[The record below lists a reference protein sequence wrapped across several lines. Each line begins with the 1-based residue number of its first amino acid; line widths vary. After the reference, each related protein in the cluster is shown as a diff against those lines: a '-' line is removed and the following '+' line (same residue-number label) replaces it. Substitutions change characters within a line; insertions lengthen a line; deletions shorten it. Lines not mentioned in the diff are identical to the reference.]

1 MNSLH
6 RLDPLVRPRSIAVVG
21 ASARQGSPGNEV
33 LVNLSKGSFDGDLF
47 AVNPAS
53 DSIAG
58 IACYPSLSALP
69 LVPQHVVFAVSDARV
84 ETCLDEAIALGVPA
98 ATIFSS
104 LQLAQD
110 RSPPL
115 RERVRDKARAA
126 GLLLHGGNCMGLFNF
141 LDGVWISGFD
151 TRAHSATGNVV
162 LLSQSGAGMS
172 GILDCEERLAFSF
185 AASTG
190 QELCLA
196 MEDYLDYVL
205 DQPQT
210 RVVGLFLETSRHPA
224 KFIAALGKARQR
236 KIPIVV
242 IKVGKSELAAELA
255 VSHSGALVG
264 SDASYQA
271 VFDHY
276 GVQRVDDMA
285 QLATALIMFA
295 QPYPVA
301 AGGLVSLHDSGGE
314 RQLAIDLADQLQVSL
329 TELEPATVERLTPL
343 LDDGLPAVN
352 PLDAW
357 GSGGAE
363 AAQTMSDC
371 FAALLSDPG
380 AALGAVIHDRA
391 PGGEIYPSY
400 LEYLRA
406 AQLATGKP
414 AFLVANY
421 QGSGSDARV
430 LEATAQGTPVLDGL
444 REFLVGARC
453 LLSWR
458 NFMTPADAPALPV
471 LDTGKLAHWRALLL
485 SGQPL
490 SERVAGDLLRDFDIP
505 VTGGWSFSDTAQLD
519 ALSGQLRY
527 PLALKTAMPGIAH
540 KSDAGGVILD
550 LASFDQLRAAYDQL
564 ATRLGPH
571 AMAAPMIEGA
581 GVEMI
586 LGVARDA
593 QFGPVVLLGLGG
605 IHTEVVRDVAVLLP
619 PFSAARAR
627 QAVDGLQLRKLLGE
641 LRGRPA
647 LALDQYCDMAS
658 RLSVLA
664 VALADCIA
672 EVDIN
677 PVRLMVDD
685 CVGLDALI
693 VPGHPDDNNTPVG
706 GERCK

>member
-1 MNSLH
+1 MNSPH
-6 RLDPLVRPRSIAVVG
+6 RLDPLVRPRSVAVVG
-21 ASARQGSPGNEV
+21 ASARPGSPGNEV
-33 LVNLSKGSFDGDLF
+33 LVNLRKGSFSGDLF
-47 AVNPAS
+47 AVNPAI

-58 IACYPSLSALP
+58 IDCYPALSALP
-69 LVPQHVVFAVSDARV
+69 LVPQHVVFAVNDTRV
-84 ETCLDEAIALGVPA
+84 EACLDEAIALGVPA

-110 RSPPL
+110 QSPSL
-115 RERVRDKARAA
+115 RERVRDKALAA
-126 GLLLHGGNCMGLFNF
+126 GLLLHGGNSMGFYNF
-141 LDGVWISGFD
+141 SDAVWISGFD
-151 TRAHSATGNVV
+151 TRSHRPPGNVV

-172 GILDCEERLAFSF
+172 GILDCEERLAFNF

-190 QELCLA
+190 QELCLS
-196 MEDYLDYVL
+196 MEDYLEYVL
-205 DQPQT
+205 DLPET

-224 KFIAALGKARQR
+224 KFIAALSKARQR

-255 VSHSGALVG
+255 ISHSGALVG

-285 QLATALIMFA
+285 QLATALVMFA
-295 QPYPVA
+295 QPCPVA
-301 AGGLVSLHDSGGE
+301 AGGLVTLHDSGGE
-314 RQLAIDLADQLQVSL
+314 RQLAIDLADQLQVPL
-329 TELEPATVERLTPL
+329 AELEPATVERLTQL
-343 LDDGLPAVN
+343 LDEGLPAVN

-357 GSGGAE
+357 GSGGAN

-371 FAALLSDPG
+371 FTALLSDPG

-406 AQLATGKP
+406 AQLATGQP
-414 AFLVANY
+414 VFLVANH

-430 LEATAQGTPVLDGL
+430 LAATAQGTPVLDGL

-453 LLSWR
+453 LISWR
-458 NFMTPADAPALPV
+458 NFMAQVETPALPV
-471 LDTGKLAHWRALLL
+471 LDAGKVAHWRELLL
-485 SGQPL
+485 SGQLL
-490 SERVAGDLLRDFDIP
+490 SERVAGELLRDFDIP
-505 VTGGWSFSDTAQLD
+505 VTGGWSFSASAQLE

-540 KSDAGGVILD
+540 KSDVGGVVLD
-550 LASFDQLRAAYDQL
+550 LASFDQLRAAYDEL
-564 ATRLGPH
+564 AARLGPH
-571 AMAAPMIEGA
+571 AIAMPMVQGA
-581 GVEMI
+581 GIEMI

-605 IHTEVVRDVAVLLP
+605 IHAELMQDVAVLLP
-619 PFSAARAR
+619 PFSPARAR
-627 QAVDGLQLRKLLGE
+627 TAVDGLQGHKLLAE
-641 LRGRPA
+641 ARGRPA
-647 LALDQYCDMAS
+647 LAVDQYCDMAS
-658 RLSVLA
+658 RLSMLA
-664 VALADCIA
+664 VALADCVA
-672 EVDIN
+672 EIDIN
-677 PVRLMVDD
+677 PVRLMVDS

-693 VPGHPDDNNTPVG
+693 VLGHPDDNTQ
-706 GERCK
+706 

>member
-1 MNSLH
+1 MNSPC
-6 RLDPLVRPRSIAVVG
+6 RLDPLLKPRSIAVVG
-21 ASARQGSPGNEV
+21 ASARPGSPGNEV
-33 LVNLSKGSFDGDLF
+33 LVNLRKGSFSGDLF
-47 AVNPAS
+47 AVNPGS
-53 DSIAG
+53 DSIDG
-58 IACYPSLSALP
+58 LACYPSLSALP

-84 ETCLDEAIALGVPA
+84 EACLDEAIALGVPA

-104 LQLAQD
+104 LQLQQD

-115 RERVRDKARAA
+115 RRRVRDKALAA
-126 GLLLHGGNCMGLFNF
+126 GLLLHGGNCMGFFNF
-141 LDGVWISGFD
+141 HDGVWISGFD
-151 TRAHSATGNVV
+151 TRAHNAAGNVA

-205 DQPQT
+205 DLPET

-224 KFIAALGKARQR
+224 KFIAALDKARQR
-236 KIPIVV
+236 EVPIVV
-242 IKVGKSELAAELA
+242 IKVGKSDLAAQLA

-271 VFDHY
+271 VFDRY
-276 GVQRVDDMA
+276 GVQRVDDMT

-295 QPYPVA
+295 QPCPVA
-301 AGGLVSLHDSGGE
+301 GGGLVCLHDSGGE
-314 RQLAIDLADQLQVSL
+314 RQLAIDLAEQLQVPL
-329 TELEPATVERLTPL
+329 TELEPSTVERLEPL

-357 GSGGAE
+357 GSGGAG

-371 FAALLSDPG
+371 FTAILSDPG

-400 LEYLRA
+400 VEYLRA

-414 AFLVANY
+414 VFLVANH
-421 QGSGSDARV
+421 QGSGGDPRV
-430 LEATAQGTPVLDGL
+430 VQATAQGTPVLDGL

-458 NFMTPADAPALPV
+458 NFMAQADASALPG
-471 LDTGKLAHWRALLL
+471 LDAGKLARWRELLRA
-485 SGQPL
+485 GQPL
-490 SERVAGDLLRDFDIP
+490 SEAVAGDLLRDFDIP
-505 VTGGWSFSDTAQLD
+505 VATGVSIADAEQLG

-527 PLALKTAMPGIAH
+527 PVVLKTAMPGIEH
-540 KSDAGGVILD
+540 KSEVGGVTLG
-550 LASFDQLRAAYDQL
+550 LASFDELQAAYKQL
-564 ATRLGPH
+564 AARLGPR
-571 AMAAPMIEGA
+571 ALIVPMIEGA

-586 LGVARDA
+586 LGVAQDA

-619 PFSAARAR
+619 PFSPARAR
-627 QAVDGLQLRKLLGE
+627 QAVDGLQMRKLLGE
-641 LRGRPA
+641 LRGRPG
-647 LALDQYCDMAS
+647 LAIDQYCDMAS
-658 RLSVLA
+658 HLSVLA
-664 VALADCIA
+664 VALANCIA

-677 PVRLMVDD
+677 PVRLMVDE
-685 CVGLDALI
+685 CIGLDALI
-693 VPGHPDDNNTPVG
+693 VPRNPG
-706 GERCK
+706 

>member
-1 MNSLH
+1 MNSPH

-21 ASARQGSPGNEV
+21 ASARPGSPGNEV
-33 LVNLSKGSFDGDLF
+33 LVNLRKGSFSGDLF
-47 AVNPAS
+47 AVNPAV

-58 IACYPSLSALP
+58 IDCYPTLSALP
-69 LVPQHVVFAVSDARV
+69 LVPQHVVFAVNDTRV
-84 ETCLDEAIALGVPA
+84 EACLDEAIALGVPA

-110 RSPPL
+110 QSPSL
-115 RERVRDKARAA
+115 RERVRDKALAA
-126 GLLLHGGNCMGLFNF
+126 GLLLHGGNSMGFYNF
-141 LDGVWISGFD
+141 SDAVWISGFD
-151 TRAHSATGNVV
+151 TRSHRPPGNVV

-172 GILDCEERLAFSF
+172 GILDCEERLAFNF

-196 MEDYLDYVL
+196 MEDYLEYVL
-205 DQPQT
+205 DLPET

-224 KFIAALGKARQR
+224 KFIAALSKARQR

-255 VSHSGALVG
+255 ISHSGALVG

-276 GVQRVDDMA
+276 GVQRVGDMA
-285 QLATALIMFA
+285 QLATALVMFA
-295 QPYPVA
+295 QPCPVA
-301 AGGLVSLHDSGGE
+301 AGGLVTLHDSGGE
-314 RQLAIDLADQLQVSL
+314 RQLAIDLADQLQVPL
-329 TELEPATVERLTPL
+329 AEMVPATVERLTQL
-343 LDDGLPAVN
+343 LDEGLPAVN

-357 GSGGAE
+357 GSGGAN

-371 FAALLSDPG
+371 FTALLSDPG

-400 LEYLRA
+400 LGYLRA

-414 AFLVANY
+414 VFLVANH

-430 LEATAQGTPVLDGL
+430 LAATAQGTPVLDGL

-453 LLSWR
+453 LISWR
-458 NFMTPADAPALPV
+458 NFMAQVETPALPV
-471 LDTGKLAHWRALLL
+471 LDAGKLAHWRELLL
-485 SGQPL
+485 SGQLL
-490 SERVAGDLLRDFDIP
+490 SERVAGELLRDFDIP
-505 VTGGWSFSDTAQLD
+505 VTGGWSFSASAQLE

-540 KSDAGGVILD
+540 KSDVGGVVLD
-550 LASFDQLRAAYDQL
+550 LASFDQLRAAYDEL
-564 ATRLGPH
+564 AARLGPH
-571 AMAAPMIEGA
+571 AIAMPMVQGA
-581 GVEMI
+581 GIEMI

-605 IHTEVVRDVAVLLP
+605 IHAELMQDVAVLLP

-627 QAVDGLQLRKLLGE
+627 TAVDGLQGHKLLAE
-641 LRGRPA
+641 VRGRPA
-647 LALDQYCDMAS
+647 LAVDQYCDMAS
-658 RLSVLA
+658 RLSMLA
-664 VALADCIA
+664 VALADCVA
-672 EVDIN
+672 EIDIN
-677 PVRLMVDD
+677 PVRLMVDS

-693 VPGHPDDNNTPVG
+693 VLGHPDDNTQ
-706 GERCK
+706 

>member
-1 MNSLH
+1 
-6 RLDPLVRPRSIAVVG
+6 VVG
-21 ASARQGSPGNEV
+21 ASARPGSPGNEV
-33 LVNLSKGSFDGDLF
+33 LVNLRKGSFAGDLF
-47 AVNPAS
+47 AVNPGS
-53 DSIAG
+53 DSIDG
-58 IACYPSLSALP
+58 LACYPSLSALP

-84 ETCLDEAIALGVPA
+84 EACLDEAIALGVPA

-104 LQLAQD
+104 LQLQQD

-115 RERVRDKARAA
+115 RRRVRDKALAA
-126 GLLLHGGNCMGLFNF
+126 GLLLHGGNCMGFFNF
-141 LDGVWISGFD
+141 HDGVWISGFD
-151 TRAHSATGNVV
+151 TRAHNAAGNVA

-205 DQPQT
+205 DLPET

-224 KFIAALGKARQR
+224 KFIAALDKARQR
-236 KIPIVV
+236 KVPIVV
-242 IKVGKSELAAELA
+242 IKVGKSDLAAQLA

-271 VFDHY
+271 VFDRY
-276 GVQRVDDMA
+276 GVQRVDDMT

-295 QPYPVA
+295 QPCPVA
-301 AGGLVSLHDSGGE
+301 GGGLVCLHDSGGE
-314 RQLAIDLADQLQVSL
+314 RQLAIDLAEQLQVPL
-329 TELEPATVERLTPL
+329 TELEPSTVERLEPL

-357 GSGGAE
+357 GSGGAG

-371 FAALLSDPG
+371 FTAILSDPG

-400 LEYLRA
+400 VEYLRA

-414 AFLVANY
+414 VFLVANH
-421 QGSGSDARV
+421 QGSGGDPRV
-430 LEATAQGTPVLDGL
+430 VQATAQGTPVLDGL

-458 NFMTPADAPALPV
+458 NFMAQADASALPG
-471 LDTGKLAHWRALLL
+471 LDAGKLARWRELLRA
-485 SGQPL
+485 GQPL
-490 SERVAGDLLRDFDIP
+490 SEAVAGDLLRDFDIP
-505 VTGGWSFSDTAQLD
+505 VANGVSIADAEQLG

-527 PLALKTAMPGIAH
+527 PVVLKTAMPGIAH
-540 KSDAGGVILD
+540 KSEVGGVILG
-550 LASFDQLRAAYDQL
+550 LASFDELQAAYKQL
-564 ATRLGPH
+564 AARLGPR
-571 AMAAPMIEGA
+571 ALIVPMIEGA

-586 LGVARDA
+586 LGVAQDA

-619 PFSAARAR
+619 PFSPARAR
-627 QAVDGLQLRKLLGE
+627 QAVDGLQMRKLLGE
-641 LRGRPA
+641 LRGRPG
-647 LALDQYCDMAS
+647 LAIDQYGDMAS
-658 RLSVLA
+658 HLSVLA
-664 VALADCIA
+664 VALANCIA

-677 PVRLMVDD
+677 PVRLMVDE
-685 CVGLDALI
+685 CIGLDALI
-693 VPGHPDDNNTPVG
+693 VPRNPG
-706 GERCK
+706 

>member
-1 MNSLH
+1 MNSPC
-6 RLDPLVRPRSIAVVG
+6 RLDPLLKPRSIAVVG
-21 ASARQGSPGNEV
+21 ASARPGSPGNEV
-33 LVNLSKGSFDGDLF
+33 LVNLRKGSFSGDLF
-47 AVNPAS
+47 AVNPGS
-53 DSIAG
+53 DSIDG
-58 IACYPSLSALP
+58 LACYPSLSALP

-84 ETCLDEAIALGVPA
+84 EACLDEAIALGVPA

-104 LQLAQD
+104 LQLQQD

-115 RERVRDKARAA
+115 RRRVRDKALAA
-126 GLLLHGGNCMGLFNF
+126 GLLLHGGNCMGFFNF
-141 LDGVWISGFD
+141 HDGVWISGFD
-151 TRAHSATGNVV
+151 TRAHNAAGNVA

-205 DQPQT
+205 DLPET

-224 KFIAALGKARQR
+224 KFIAALDKARQR
-236 KIPIVV
+236 KVPIVV
-242 IKVGKSELAAELA
+242 IKVGKSDLAAQLA

-271 VFDHY
+271 VFDRY
-276 GVQRVDDMA
+276 GVQRVDDMT

-295 QPYPVA
+295 QPCPVA
-301 AGGLVSLHDSGGE
+301 GGGLVCLHDSGGE
-314 RQLAIDLADQLQVSL
+314 RQLAIDLAEQLQVPL
-329 TELEPATVERLTPL
+329 TELEPSTVERLEPL

-357 GSGGAE
+357 GSGGAG

-371 FAALLSDPG
+371 FTAILSDPG

-400 LEYLRA
+400 VEYLRA

-414 AFLVANY
+414 VFLVANH
-421 QGSGSDARV
+421 QGSGGDPRV
-430 LEATAQGTPVLDGL
+430 VQATAQGTPVLDGL

-458 NFMTPADAPALPV
+458 NFMAQADASALPG
-471 LDTGKLAHWRALLL
+471 LDAGKLARWRELLRA
-485 SGQPL
+485 GQPL
-490 SERVAGDLLRDFDIP
+490 SEAVAGDLLRDFDIP
-505 VTGGWSFSDTAQLD
+505 VATGVSIADAEQLG

-527 PLALKTAMPGIAH
+527 PVVLKTAMPGIEH
-540 KSDAGGVILD
+540 KSEVGGVILG
-550 LASFDQLRAAYDQL
+550 LASFDELQAAYKQL
-564 ATRLGPH
+564 AARLGPR
-571 AMAAPMIEGA
+571 ALIVPMIEGA

-586 LGVARDA
+586 LGVAQDA

-619 PFSAARAR
+619 PFSPARAR
-627 QAVDGLQLRKLLGE
+627 QAVDGLQMRTLLGE
-641 LRGRPA
+641 LRGRPG
-647 LALDQYCDMAS
+647 LAIDQYCDMAS
-658 RLSVLA
+658 HLSVLA
-664 VALADCIA
+664 VALANCIA

-677 PVRLMVDD
+677 PVRLMVDE
-685 CVGLDALI
+685 CIGLDALI
-693 VPGHPDDNNTPVG
+693 VPRNPG
-706 GERCK
+706 

>member
-1 MNSLH
+1 MNSPC
-6 RLDPLVRPRSIAVVG
+6 RLDPLLKPRSIAVVG
-21 ASARQGSPGNEV
+21 ASARPGSPGNEV
-33 LVNLSKGSFDGDLF
+33 LVNLRKGSFSGDLF
-47 AVNPAS
+47 AVNPGS
-53 DSIAG
+53 DSIDG
-58 IACYPSLSALP
+58 LACYPSLSALP

-84 ETCLDEAIALGVPA
+84 EACLDEAIALGVPA

-104 LQLAQD
+104 LQLQQD

-115 RERVRDKARAA
+115 RRRVRDKALAA
-126 GLLLHGGNCMGLFNF
+126 GLLLHGGNCMGFFNF
-141 LDGVWISGFD
+141 HDGVWISGFD
-151 TRAHSATGNVV
+151 TRAHNAAGNVA

-205 DQPQT
+205 DLPET

-224 KFIAALGKARQR
+224 KFIAALDKARQR
-236 KIPIVV
+236 KVPIVV
-242 IKVGKSELAAELA
+242 IKVGKSDLAAQLA

-271 VFDHY
+271 VFDRY
-276 GVQRVDDMA
+276 GVQRVDDMT

-295 QPYPVA
+295 QPCPVA
-301 AGGLVSLHDSGGE
+301 GGGLVCLHDSGGE
-314 RQLAIDLADQLQVSL
+314 RQLAIDLAEQLQVPL
-329 TELEPATVERLTPL
+329 TELEPSTVERLEPL

-357 GSGGAE
+357 GSGGAG
-363 AAQTMSDC
+363 AAQTMSEC
-371 FAALLSDPG
+371 FTAILSDPG

-400 LEYLRA
+400 VEYLRA

-414 AFLVANY
+414 VFLVANH
-421 QGSGSDARV
+421 QGSGGDPRV
-430 LEATAQGTPVLDGL
+430 VQATAQGTPVLDGL

-458 NFMTPADAPALPV
+458 NFMAQADASALPG
-471 LDTGKLAHWRALLL
+471 LDAGKLARWRELLRA
-485 SGQPL
+485 GQPL
-490 SERVAGDLLRDFDIP
+490 SEAVAGDLLRDFDIP
-505 VTGGWSFSDTAQLD
+505 VANGVSIADAEQLG

-527 PLALKTAMPGIAH
+527 PVVLKTAMPGIEH
-540 KSDAGGVILD
+540 KSEVGGVILG
-550 LASFDQLRAAYDQL
+550 LASFDELQAAYKQL
-564 ATRLGPH
+564 AARLGPR
-571 AMAAPMIEGA
+571 ALIVPMIEGA

-586 LGVARDA
+586 LGVAQDA

-619 PFSAARAR
+619 PFSPARAR
-627 QAVDGLQLRKLLGE
+627 QAVDGLQMRKLLGE
-641 LRGRPA
+641 LRGRPG
-647 LALDQYCDMAS
+647 LAIDQYCDMAS
-658 RLSVLA
+658 HLSVLA
-664 VALADCIA
+664 VALANCIA

-677 PVRLMVDD
+677 PVRLMVDE
-685 CVGLDALI
+685 CIGLDALI
-693 VPGHPDDNNTPVG
+693 VPRNPG
-706 GERCK
+706 

>member
-1 MNSLH
+1 MNSPH
-6 RLDPLVRPRSIAVVG
+6 RLDPLVRSRSIAVVG
-21 ASARQGSPGNEV
+21 ASTRPGSPGNEV
-33 LVNLSKGSFDGDLF
+33 LVNLRKGGFDGELF
-47 AVNPAS
+47 AVNPSS

-58 IACYPSLSALP
+58 IACYPTLSALP
-69 LVPQHVVFAVSDARV
+69 QVPQHVVFVVSDARV
-84 ETCLDEAIALGVPA
+84 EACLDEAIALGVPA

-110 RSPPL
+110 TAPPL
-115 RERVRDKARAA
+115 RERVRDKALAA
-126 GLLLHGGNCMGLFNF
+126 GLLLHGGNAMGFFNVS
-141 LDGVWISGFD
+141 DAVWISGFD
-151 TRAHSATGNVV
+151 TRSHRPPGNVV

-172 GILDCEERLAFSF
+172 GILDCDERLAFSF

-224 KFIAALGKARQR
+224 KFIAALAKARQR

-255 VSHSGALVG
+255 VSHSGALAG

-295 QPYPVA
+295 QPFPVA

-314 RQLAIDLADQLQVSL
+314 RQLAIDLADQLQVPL
-329 TELEPATVERLTPL
+329 TALAPATVERLTPL
-343 LDDGLPAVN
+343 LDEGLPAVN

-357 GSGGAE
+357 GSGGMD

-371 FAALLSDPG
+371 FTTLLSDPG

-414 AFLVANY
+414 VFLVANH
-421 QGSGSDARV
+421 QGTGSDAQV
-430 LEATAQGTPVLDGL
+430 LAATAQGMPVLDGL

-453 LLSWR
+453 LISWR
-458 NFMTPADAPALPV
+458 NFMALAEAPAMPA
-471 LDTGKLAHWRALLL
+471 LDADKLAHWRELLL

-490 SERVAGDLLRDFDIP
+490 SEQVAGDLLRDFDIP
-505 VTGGWSFSDTAQLD
+505 VTGGWSFSESTQLH

-540 KSDAGGVILD
+540 KSDVAGVVLG
-550 LASFDQLRAAYDQL
+550 LANFDQLAAAYDAL
-564 ATRLGPH
+564 AVRLGPH
-571 AMAAPMIEGA
+571 AIAVPMVDGA
-581 GVEMI
+581 GIEMI

-593 QFGPVVLLGLGG
+593 QFGPVVLLGFGG
-605 IHTEVVRDVAVLLP
+605 IHTELMQDVAVLLP

-627 QAVDGLQLRKLLGE
+627 TAVDGLRLRKLLAE
-641 LRGRPA
+641 VRGRPA
-647 LALDQYCDMAS
+647 LAMDKYCAMAS

-664 VALADCIA
+664 VALADCMA

-693 VPGHPDDNNTPVG
+693 VSAAPEENNTPVRG
-706 GERCK
+706 G

>member
-1 MNSLH
+1 MNSPC
-6 RLDPLVRPRSIAVVG
+6 RLDPLLKPRSIAVVG
-21 ASARQGSPGNEV
+21 ASARPGSPGNEV
-33 LVNLSKGSFDGDLF
+33 LVNLRKGSFAGDLF
-47 AVNPAS
+47 AVNPGS
-53 DSIAG
+53 DSIDG
-58 IACYPSLSALP
+58 LACYPSLSALP

-84 ETCLDEAIALGVPA
+84 EACLDEAIALGVPA

-104 LQLAQD
+104 LQLQQD

-115 RERVRDKARAA
+115 RRRVRDKALAA
-126 GLLLHGGNCMGLFNF
+126 GLLLHGGNCMGFFNF
-141 LDGVWISGFD
+141 HDGVWISGFD
-151 TRAHSATGNVV
+151 TRAHNAAGNVA

-205 DQPQT
+205 DLPET

-224 KFIAALGKARQR
+224 KFIAALDKARQR
-236 KIPIVV
+236 KVPIVV
-242 IKVGKSELAAELA
+242 IKVGKSDLAAQLA

-271 VFDHY
+271 VFDRY
-276 GVQRVDDMA
+276 GVQRVDDMT

-295 QPYPVA
+295 QPCPVA
-301 AGGLVSLHDSGGE
+301 GGGLVCLHDSGGE
-314 RQLAIDLADQLQVSL
+314 RQLAIDLAEQLQVPL
-329 TELEPATVERLTPL
+329 TELEPSTVERLEPL

-357 GSGGAE
+357 GSGGAG
-363 AAQTMSDC
+363 ASQTMSEC
-371 FAALLSDPG
+371 FTAILSDPG

-400 LEYLRA
+400 VEYLRA

-414 AFLVANY
+414 VFLVANH
-421 QGSGSDARV
+421 QGSGGDPRV
-430 LEATAQGTPVLDGL
+430 VQATAQGTPVLDGL

-458 NFMTPADAPALPV
+458 NFMAQADASALPG
-471 LDTGKLAHWRALLL
+471 LDAGKLARWRELLRA
-485 SGQPL
+485 GQPL
-490 SERVAGDLLRDFDIP
+490 SEAVAGDLLRDFDIP
-505 VTGGWSFSDTAQLD
+505 VANGVSIADAEQLG

-527 PLALKTAMPGIAH
+527 PVVLKTAMPGIAH
-540 KSDAGGVILD
+540 KSEVGGVILG
-550 LASFDQLRAAYDQL
+550 LASFDELQAAYKQL
-564 ATRLGPH
+564 AARLGPR
-571 AMAAPMIEGA
+571 ALIVPMIEGA

-619 PFSAARAR
+619 PFSPARAR
-627 QAVDGLQLRKLLGE
+627 QAVDGLQMRKLLGE
-641 LRGRPA
+641 LRGRPG
-647 LALDQYCDMAS
+647 LAIDQYCDMAS
-658 RLSVLA
+658 HLSVLA
-664 VALADCIA
+664 VALANCIA

-677 PVRLMVDD
+677 PVRLMVDE
-685 CVGLDALI
+685 CIGLDALI
-693 VPGHPDDNNTPVG
+693 VPRNPG
-706 GERCK
+706 

>member
-1 MNSLH
+1 MNSPC
-6 RLDPLVRPRSIAVVG
+6 RLDPLLKPRSIAVVG
-21 ASARQGSPGNEV
+21 ASARPGSPGNEV
-33 LVNLSKGSFDGDLF
+33 LVNLRKGSFSGDLF
-47 AVNPAS
+47 AVNPGS
-53 DSIAG
+53 DSIDG
-58 IACYPSLSALP
+58 LACYPSLSALP

-84 ETCLDEAIALGVPA
+84 EACLDEAIALGVPA

-104 LQLAQD
+104 LQLQQD

-115 RERVRDKARAA
+115 RRRVRDKALAA
-126 GLLLHGGNCMGLFNF
+126 GLLLHGGNCMGFFNF
-141 LDGVWISGFD
+141 HDGVWISGFD
-151 TRAHSATGNVV
+151 TRAHNAAGNVA

-205 DQPQT
+205 DLPET

-224 KFIAALGKARQR
+224 KFIAALDKARQR
-236 KIPIVV
+236 KVPIVV
-242 IKVGKSELAAELA
+242 IKVGKSDLAAQLA

-271 VFDHY
+271 VFDRY
-276 GVQRVDDMA
+276 GVQRVDDMT

-295 QPYPVA
+295 QPCPVA
-301 AGGLVSLHDSGGE
+301 GGGLVCLHDSGGE
-314 RQLAIDLADQLQVSL
+314 RQLAIDLAEQLQVPL
-329 TELEPATVERLTPL
+329 TELEPSTVERLEPL

-357 GSGGAE
+357 GSGGAG

-371 FAALLSDPG
+371 FTAILSDPG

-400 LEYLRA
+400 VEYLRA

-414 AFLVANY
+414 VFLVANH
-421 QGSGSDARV
+421 QGSGGDPRV
-430 LEATAQGTPVLDGL
+430 VQATAQGTPVLDGL

-458 NFMTPADAPALPV
+458 NFMAQADASALPG
-471 LDTGKLAHWRALLL
+471 LDAGKLARWRELLRA
-485 SGQPL
+485 GQPL
-490 SERVAGDLLRDFDIP
+490 SEAVAGDLLRDFDIP
-505 VTGGWSFSDTAQLD
+505 VANGVSIADAEQLG

-527 PLALKTAMPGIAH
+527 PVVLKTAMPGIAH
-540 KSDAGGVILD
+540 KSEVGGVILG
-550 LASFDQLRAAYDQL
+550 LASFDELQAAYKQL
-564 ATRLGPH
+564 AARLGPR
-571 AMAAPMIEGA
+571 ALIVPMIEGA

-586 LGVARDA
+586 LGVAQDA

-619 PFSAARAR
+619 PFSPARAR
-627 QAVDGLQLRKLLGE
+627 QAVDGLQMRKLLGE
-641 LRGRPA
+641 LRGRPG
-647 LALDQYCDMAS
+647 LAIDQYCDMAS
-658 RLSVLA
+658 HLSVLA
-664 VALADCIA
+664 VALANCIA

-677 PVRLMVDD
+677 PVRLMVDE
-685 CVGLDALI
+685 CIGLDALI
-693 VPGHPDDNNTPVG
+693 VPRNPG
-706 GERCK
+706 